1 MENFITVL
9 PNAASLIE
17 SMRSIGYSFETAI
30 ADIIDNAISAH
41 ATEINIYNRKING
54 SPYVQIVDNG
64 TGMSDDELIEAMRL
78 GSKNPNDIRSK
89 DDLGRFGLGLKSASF
104 SQCRMLTV
112 VSKTNGIING
122 YQWDLNFVQE
132 INRFEVKR
140 LSSSEIGV
148 LPNIKDLERKKSGTI
163 VQWEN
168 FDRISISSHNLEN
181 ELSILMNKSID
192 HISLIFHRFID
203 DGLKITVNF
212 EPVIP
217 KDPFLVK
224 HVGTQELITKKVK
237 IDNEVIQ
244 LYPYILPHYSK
255 LNPADQR
262 KSGKVSEH
270 YKAQGF
276 YIYRNK
282 RLIIWGD
289 YLGLARK
296 SELGKNVR
304 IRVDIPNSLDH
315 LWEIDVKK
323 SRANVPSKIKNNLL
337 SAISDGDL
345 VSKKVNTYRGK
356 SEISEEKP
364 IWLFLNGREDDF
376 HFEINK
382 KNDLY
387 IQFMSTLDDNQKS
400 LFNTLSKSLAASI
413 PCQTI
418 YSQISGGK
426 TNQNRDDDLV
436 SELKLTVQQ
445 LRSTGLVDANVW
457 LKMLLS
463 EEPYRS
469 NENAIKFINKELG
482 E

>member
-1 MENFITVL
+1 MENYITVL

-30 ADIIDNAISAH
+30 ADIIDNSISAH
-41 ATEINIYNRKING
+41 AEEIRIYNRKIDG
-54 SPYVQIVDNG
+54 TPYVQVIDDGV
-64 TGMSDDELIEAMRL
+64 GMSDDELIEAMRL
-78 GSKNPNDIRSK
+78 GSKNPNEIRSK

-104 SQCRMLTV
+104 SQCRILTV
-112 VSKTNGIING
+112 VSNKNGKTNG

-132 INRFEVKR
+132 TNRFHVKK
-140 LSSSEIGV
+140 LSSSELKV
-148 LPNIKDLERKKSGTI
+148 LPNIKDLERMQSGTI

-168 FDRISISSHNLEN
+168 FDRISNSSHDLEN
-181 ELSILMNKSID
+181 ELSILMNKTID

-203 DGLKITVNF
+203 EGLKISVNF

-237 IDNEVIQ
+237 IDNEMIH
-244 LYPYILPHYSK
+244 LYPYILPHFSK
-255 LNPADQR
+255 LNSADQR

-345 VSKKVNTYRGK
+345 VSKRVNTYRGK
-356 SEISEEKP
+356 REISEERP
-364 IWLFLNGREDDF
+364 IWLFLTGREEEF
-376 HFEINK
+376 HFEVNQ

-387 IQFMSTLDDNQKS
+387 IQFMNTLDENQKS
-400 LFNTLSKSLAASI
+400 LFNMLSKSLAASI

-436 SELKLTVQQ
+436 SDLKSTIEQ
-445 LRSTGLVDANVW
+445 LRSTKLVDTNVW
-457 LKMLLS
+457 LRMLLS
-463 EEPYRS
+463 EEPYKS
-469 NENAIKFINKELG
+469 NENAVKFINKELG